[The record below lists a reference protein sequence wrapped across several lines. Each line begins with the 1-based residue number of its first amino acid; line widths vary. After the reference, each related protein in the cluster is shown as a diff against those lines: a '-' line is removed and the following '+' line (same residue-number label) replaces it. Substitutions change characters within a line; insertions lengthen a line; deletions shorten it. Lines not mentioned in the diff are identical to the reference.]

1 MLLERTAQLKYLE
14 EQYAKPG
21 ARMLVVYGLRNV
33 GKTGLL
39 KEFAK
44 DKKLVFC
51 APDPVP
57 ERNKDFCGRRNVN
70 CSMLQQEIF
79 PPIRSFFR
87 KFPNLPERKLSSLWT
102 SSKTR

>member
-44 DKKLVFC
+44 DKRYSHKSPFSFAAPVRQVFPFRSQ
-51 APDPVP
+51 AFASL
-57 ERNKDFCGRRNVN
+57 DF
-70 CSMLQQEIF
+70 F
-79 PPIRSFFR
+79 PLIDRS
-87 KFPNLPERKLSSLWT
+87 
-102 SSKTR
+102 